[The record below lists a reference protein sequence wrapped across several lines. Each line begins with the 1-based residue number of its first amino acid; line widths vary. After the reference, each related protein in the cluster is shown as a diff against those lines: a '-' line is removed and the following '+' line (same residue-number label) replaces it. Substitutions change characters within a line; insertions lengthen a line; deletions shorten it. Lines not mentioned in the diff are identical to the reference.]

1 MIPLMAL
8 PAAMSFFFA
17 FILLAVPVWA
27 LGHGA
32 TSLEL
37 GYLGAIGSLV
47 YFLCVPFTGR
57 LSDRYN
63 PRRISTLAAFI
74 FAGAAALFPATQTLR
89 PLYFLVALYSFALAL
104 FWPSLESQLAHV
116 LHTGNL
122 SQRTGLYNISWS
134 TGVGLGTLAAGYI
147 FDFSPVMPFYL
158 AAAGAALLP
167 ALFLIFPPLSNHN
180 DAPVS
185 LPPESHPHQHPVHLT
200 IARVT
205 NLCFWFALGIL
216 RNLFPKLALTLNLNA
231 TWIGILLASMSL
243 SMLLVFVLFTFT
255 HFWHFRYR
263 LLVFTQFF
271 SLAGLALIAVSSSTP
286 LLLLGFIIAGLSS
299 GHSYSAGLYY
309 ALYFS
314 KKPGEAEPSNVGH
327 NTGIHEFFI
336 GVGGFLGPLL
346 GGPTARYISLRGPYV
361 LSCGI
366 ILIGMAVGWT
376 LMKRATSRP
385 A

>member
-1 MIPLMAL
+1 
-8 PAAMSFFFA
+8 
-17 FILLAVPVWA
+17 
-27 LGHGA
+27 
-32 TSLEL
+32 
-37 GYLGAIGSLV
+37 
-47 YFLCVPFTGR
+47 
-57 LSDRYN
+57 
-63 PRRISTLAAFI
+63 
-74 FAGAAALFPATQTLR
+74 
-89 PLYFLVALYSFALAL
+89 
-104 FWPSLESQLAHV
+104 
-116 LHTGNL
+116 
-122 SQRTGLYNISWS
+122 
-134 TGVGLGTLAAGYI
+134 LGTLCAGYI
-147 FDFSPVMPFYL
+147 FDFSPKAPFYL

-231 TWIGILLASMSL
+231 AWLGILLAAISL
-243 SMLLVFVLFTFT
+243 SMSAVFVLFIFT

-263 LLVFTQFF
+263 LLVFSQF
-271 SLAGLALIAVSSSTP
+271 LAMAGLILIAVSSSTP
-286 LLLLGFIIAGLSS
+286 LLLLGFIMMGVAS

-314 KKPGEAEPSNVGH
+314 KKPGEAEPSTVGH

-346 GGPTARYISLRGPYV
+346 GGPTARYIHLRGPYV